1 MNRRSFLRSS
11 IAAGSAGL
19 ATSLLRAVPPNASE
33 VSVIRLNGNENA
45 LGPAPGA
52 REAIRKTI
60 SVSNRYPIAH
70 AAKLTTQ
77 IADQLGIPPESV
89 LLGNGSSEILR
100 LAVQV
105 LVERNPL
112 VVTAQPT
119 YEAIGRHASALG
131 IEVKQ
136 VPLTSGYSHDLNR
149 MKYHSDAHSGDSLVY
164 LCNPNNPTATLT
176 PTQEIHDWVASEPA
190 DTRFIVDEAY
200 FEYVDDVRYTSLIP
214 LALKKKNLLV
224 ARTFSKVYALAGLR
238 IGYAIAHPGLIEH
251 ISSLTRLNTNAV
263 ALAAASASLAD
274 PDFVQQ
280 SIRSNRESKQ
290 IVTDT
295 LSDLN
300 LPFLPSHTN
309 FVMHRLAG
317 SIHDYRKRMEDQGVL
332 VGRPF
337 PPFDNYC
344 RISLGLPSEMKKY
357 SAIMRQFR
365 TQGWI

>member
-11 IAAGSAGL
+11 LAAGTPAL
-19 ATSLLRAVPPNASE
+19 TIPLLRAVSPLASE
-33 VSVIRLNGNENA
+33 GKLIRLNGNENA
-45 LGPAPGA
+45 LGPAPAA
-52 REAIRKTI
+52 REAIGKAIR
-60 SVSNRYPIAH
+60 VSNRYPIAE
-70 AAKLTTQ
+70 AAELTAQ
-77 IADQLGIPPESV
+77 IAGQHGIPPESV

-105 LVERNPL
+105 LVKRNPL

-119 YEAIGRHASALG
+119 YEAVGRQALALG

-136 VPLTSGYSHDLNR
+136 VPLTNDYCHDLDR
-149 MKYHSDAHSGDSLVY
+149 MKLLSDAHSGEALVY
-164 LCNPNNPTATLT
+164 FCNPNNPTATLT
-176 PTQEIHDWVASEPA
+176 PTQEIHDWVDSEPA
-190 DTRFIVDEAY
+190 DTRFIIDEAY
-200 FEYVDDVRYTSLIP
+200 FEYVDDSQYTSMIP
-214 LALKKKNLLV
+214 LALRNQNLLV

-238 IGYAIAHPGLIEH
+238 IGYAVAHPELIKRV
-251 ISSLTRLNTNAV
+251 SSLTRLNTNTM
-263 ALAAASASLAD
+263 ALAAAHASLAD
-274 PDFVQQ
+274 PNFVYQ

-295 LSDLN
+295 LKDLN

-317 SIHDYRKRMEDQGVL
+317 SIRGYIRRMEDHGIL

-344 RISLGLPSEMKKY
+344 RVSLGLPSEMKEY
-357 SAIMRQFR
+357 SAKMRQFR
-365 TQGWI
+365 TRGWI